1 MAHKKRRNVSRNES
15 RRRDPLIGPGGK
27 VDAGALFRAVEG
39 KGEGETIAT
48 PNADRGN
55 KTGESP
61 AHHKADATASSDASA
76 TRSAATPEPEAPPPP
91 DADFPD
97 DDGDVIAAQPSRK
110 QKVSFTLS
118 RDLDKRLDKYLV
130 DRITFLSRNKLQEL
144 IDAGCVTVNGRA
156 GKASTKLRVGDVVEV
171 LIDAP
176 PSEDYP
182 PQDIPLD
189 VLYEDEHMIVINKSP
204 DIIVHPARTHTEGTM
219 INALAYHFR
228 NRSKTGGSLSGVG
241 GEFARPGVV
250 HRLDR
255 QTSGVIVF
263 AKSDTAH
270 WKLAEQFE
278 KRSTDKRYLAFVHG
292 RVEPLV
298 DVIDVPIGPHP
309 SREKGFRE
317 KQVVRHDHL
326 GKPAVSVY
334 RVLGRYLLSGA
345 QPQTPVGQARKR
357 GGWDAAGETRSA
369 VEAVRSASELG
380 RDSPWVSVVEVELKT
395 GRTHQIRVHFQ
406 HRRHPLLGDDM
417 YEGRALT
424 SEQGP
429 SIQRVALHAA
439 MLKIR
444 HPITGKVMEFVA
456 PLPPD
461 LRGLLHDLRRKTP
474 KGAAEELEKPP
485 GAVLG
490 LDELARS

>member
-1 MAHKKRRNVSRNES
+1 MAHKKRRNVSRSES
-15 RRRDPLIGPGGK
+15 RGRNPLIGPGGK
-27 VDAGALFRAVEG
+27 VDPGALFRAAAGRAEGDAGRGRTQSVESRNE
-39 KGEGETIAT
+39 EGLVA
-48 PNADRGN
+48 A
-55 KTGESP
+55 SVSS
-61 AHHKADATASSDASA
+61 TAPV
-76 TRSAATPEPEAPPPP
+76 AAPIGPELEPEP
-91 DADFPD
+91 DGL
-97 DDGDVIAAQPSRK
+97 DGDGEVIEARPSRK
-110 QKVSFTLS
+110 QSVSFTLS

-144 IDAGCVTVNGRA
+144 IDAGCVTVNGRP
-156 GKASTKLRVGDVVEV
+156 GKASTRLRIGDAVEV

-189 VLYEDEHMIVINKSP
+189 VLYEDEHMIVLNKSP
-204 DIIVHPARTHTEGTM
+204 DIIVHPARTHTQGTM

-228 NRSKTGGSLSGVG
+228 HRSRTGGSLSGVG

-263 AKSDTAH
+263 AKTDTAH

-278 KRSTDKRYLAFVHG
+278 KRSTDKRYVAFVHG

-334 RVLGRYLLSGA
+334 RVLGRYLLGA
-345 QPQTPVGQARKR
+345 GGAAPPPGTTAKKR
-357 GGWDAAGETRSA
+357 GGWGAKGGPGAEIAAP
-369 VEAVRSASELG
+369 ASGAAMTG

-406 HRRHPLLGDDM
+406 HRQHPLLADDM
-417 YEGRALT
+417 YEGRALV
-424 SEQGP
+424 QDHGP
-429 SIQRVALHAA
+429 SIGRVALHAA
-439 MLKIR
+439 MLKIK
-444 HPITGKVMEFVA
+444 HPITGKPMEFVA

-461 LRGLLHDLRRKTP
+461 LKALLKALRGDAP
-474 KGAAEELEKPP
+474 KDGLDEVAKPP
-485 GAVLG
+485 GAVLT
-490 LDELARS
+490 LDQLARS

>member
-1 MAHKKRRNVSRNES
+1 MAHRKRRNVSRNES
-15 RRRDPLIGPGGK
+15 RKTNPLIGPGGK
-27 VDAGALFRAVEG
+27 VDPAALFRAAQAE
-39 KGEGETIAT
+39 EQNPPSA
-48 PNADRGN
+48 PQ
-55 KTGESP
+55 P
-61 AHHKADATASSDASA
+61 APA
-76 TRSAATPEPEAPPPP
+76 EENEEAL
-91 DADFPD
+91 DAD
-97 DDGDVIAAQPSRK
+97 GDIVAAQPEGK
-110 QKVSFTLS
+110 QRVSFTLT
-118 RDLDKRLDKYLV
+118 RDLEKRLDKYLV

-144 IDAGCVTVNGRA
+144 IDAGRVTVNGRVA
-156 GKASTKLRVGDVVEV
+156 KASTKLRIGDTVEV

-189 VLYEDEHMIVINKSP
+189 VMYEDEHMIVLNKSP

-219 INALAYHFR
+219 INALAFHFR
-228 NRSKTGGSLSGVG
+228 NRSRTGGSLSGVG

-263 AKSDTAH
+263 AKTDTAH

-278 KRSTDKRYLAFVHG
+278 KRSTDKRYVAFVHG
-292 RVEPLV
+292 RVEPMV

-334 RVLGRYLLSGA
+334 RVLGRYRLPGA
-345 QPQTPVGQARKR
+345 ADLDAPGVTKKKR
-357 GGWDAAGETRSA
+357 GGWKAVETIAETGAPAAGEATM
-369 VEAVRSASELG
+369 G

-406 HRRHPLLGDDM
+406 HRQHPLLADDM
-417 YEGRALT
+417 YEGRALET
-424 SEQGP
+424 GP
-429 SIQRVALHAA
+429 TIKRVALHAA

-444 HPITGKVMEFVA
+444 HPITGKPMEFVA
-456 PLPPD
+456 PLPTD
-461 LRGLLHDLRRKTP
+461 LKSLLIGLRKGI
-474 KGAAEELEKPP
+474 KAAASEEPTNPP
-485 GAVLG
+485 GAVLT
-490 LDELARS
+490 LSDLAQ

>member
-1 MAHKKRRNVSRNES
+1 MAHRKRRNVSRNES
-15 RRRDPLIGPGGK
+15 RGGDPLIGPGGK
-27 VDAGALFRAVEG
+27 VDPGALFRAAEAAGTNVDAAAGQTAKAGVELDDVDD
-39 KGEGETIAT
+39 GEL
-48 PNADRGN
+48 N
-55 KTGESP
+55 
-61 AHHKADATASSDASA
+61 
-76 TRSAATPEPEAPPPP
+76 
-91 DADFPD
+91 
-97 DDGDVIAAQPSRK
+97 DDGDVVAVQPSRM
-110 QKVSFTLS
+110 QRVSFTLT
-118 RDLDKRLDKYLV
+118 RDLEKRLDKYLV

-144 IDAGCVTVNGRA
+144 IDAGRVNVNERVA
-156 GKASTKLRVGDVVEV
+156 KSSTKLRLGDVVEV

-228 NRSKTGGSLSGVG
+228 HRSKTGGGLSGVG

-278 KRSTDKRYLAFVHG
+278 KRSTDKRYVAFVHG
-292 RVEPLV
+292 KVEPLV

-326 GKPAVSVY
+326 GKSAVSVY
-334 RVLGRYLLSGA
+334 RVLGCYRIAGA
-345 QPQTPVGQARKR
+345 RPDEQPLAKRKR
-357 GGWDAAGETRSA
+357 GGWAAAGAAGDAPAHAAPTM
-369 VEAVRSASELG
+369 G
-380 RDSPWVSVVEVELKT
+380 RDSPWISVVEVELKT

-406 HRRHPLLGDDM
+406 HRQHPLLADDM
-417 YEGRALT
+417 YEGRAIVAAV
-424 SEQGP
+424 GAGHGAV
-429 SIQRVALHAA
+429 SIERVALHAA

-456 PLPPD
+456 PLPAD
-461 LRGLLHDLRRKTP
+461 LKSLLKGLRRTGE
-474 KGAAEELEKPP
+474 GADEPAAPP
-485 GAVLG
+485 GSILRLEAL
-490 LDELARS
+490 LE

>member
-1 MAHKKRRNVSRNES
+1 MAHRKRRNVSRNES
-15 RRRDPLIGPGGK
+15 KGGDPLIGPGGK
-27 VDAGALFRAVEG
+27 VDPGALFRA
-39 KGEGETIAT
+39 A
-48 PNADRGN
+48 
-55 KTGESP
+55 TGEQTADKP
-61 AHHKADATASSDASA
+61 KAD
-76 TRSAATPEPEAPPPP
+76 PEAPPIVGE
-91 DADFPD
+91 PD
-97 DDGDVIAAQPSRK
+97 DDGADGDGDVVAVQPSRK
-110 QKVSFTLS
+110 QKVTFTLT

-144 IDAGCVTVNGRA
+144 IDAGFVTVNGRP
-156 GKASTKLRVGDVVEV
+156 GKASTKLRIDDTVEV
-171 LIDAP
+171 MIDAP

-182 PQDIPLD
+182 PQDIPLN

-219 INALAYHFR
+219 INALAFHFR
-228 NRSKTGGSLSGVG
+228 NRSKTGGALSGVG

-263 AKSDTAH
+263 AKTDTAH

-278 KRSTDKRYLAFVHG
+278 KRSTDKRYIAFVHG
-292 RVEPLV
+292 KVEPPV

-334 RVLGRYLLSGA
+334 RVLGQYRLSSAGPA
-345 QPQTPVGQARKR
+345 AAKTKVKKR
-357 GGWDAAGETRSA
+357 GGWDAGGQPTTVDAPTEVTM
-369 VEAVRSASELG
+369 G

-406 HRRHPLLGDDM
+406 HRQHPLLADDM
-417 YEGRALT
+417 YEGRALDGASGGGGAGT
-424 SEQGP
+424 AGSGVT
-429 SIQRVALHAA
+429 IRRVALHAA
-439 MLKIR
+439 MLKIK
-444 HPITGKVMEFVA
+444 HPISGKLMEFVA
-456 PLPPD
+456 PLPDD
-461 LRGLLHDLRRKTP
+461 LQALLAGLRQTGTTNEPAINPH
-474 KGAAEELEKPP
+474 
-485 GAVLG
+485 GAVLH
-490 LDELARS
+490 LAAIARAHP

>member
-1 MAHKKRRNVSRNES
+1 MAHRKRRNVSRNES
-15 RRRDPLIGPGGK
+15 RGGDPLIGPGGK
-27 VDAGALFRAVEG
+27 VDAGALFRA
-39 KGEGETIAT
+39 AA
-48 PNADRGN
+48 AD
-55 KTGESP
+55 KAQQPPKDDSP
-61 AHHKADATASSDASA
+61 AAP
-76 TRSAATPEPEAPPPP
+76 AATPRKPPGNPFYG
-91 DADFPD
+91 DPD
-97 DDGDVIAAQPSRK
+97 DDAGGDGDGDVVAVQPARK
-110 QKVSFTLS
+110 QKVSFTLT
-118 RDLDKRLDKYLV
+118 RDLEKRLDKYLV

-156 GKASTKLRVGDVVEV
+156 GKASTKLRIADVVEV

-189 VLYEDEHMIVINKSP
+189 VLYEDEHMIVLNKSP

-228 NRSKTGGSLSGVG
+228 HRSKTGGSLSGVG

-278 KRSTDKRYLAFVHG
+278 KRSTDKRYIAFVHG
-292 RVEPLV
+292 RVEPPV

-334 RVLGRYLLSGA
+334 RVLGRYRLEGTGPETA
-345 QPQTPVGQARKR
+345 KTKVRKR
-357 GGWDAAGETRSA
+357 GGWDVTGEPAAVDA
-369 VEAVRSASELG
+369 PAEATTG

-406 HRRHPLLGDDM
+406 HRLHPLLADDM
-417 YEGRALT
+417 YEGRALEGKSGAT
-424 SEQGP
+424 
-429 SIQRVALHAA
+429 IKRVALHAA
-439 MLKIR
+439 MLKIK
-444 HPITGKVMEFVA
+444 HPITGKVMELVA
-456 PLPPD
+456 PLPAD
-461 LRGLLHDLRRKTP
+461 LKALLAGLRSSAGG
-474 KGAAEELEKPP
+474 KGGVDEPANPP
-485 GAVLG
+485 GAVLS
-490 LDELARS
+490 LADLARKHP

>member
-1 MAHKKRRNVSRNES
+1 
-15 RRRDPLIGPGGK
+15 P
-27 VDAGALFRAVEG
+27 GALFRAAKAAGPDVDAAEG
-39 KGEGETIAT
+39 NTSRTGIDLADVDDGEVG
-48 PNADRGN
+48 
-55 KTGESP
+55 
-61 AHHKADATASSDASA
+61 
-76 TRSAATPEPEAPPPP
+76 
-91 DADFPD
+91 
-97 DDGDVIAAQPSRK
+97 DDGDVVAVQPSRM
-110 QKVSFTLS
+110 QRVSFTLT
-118 RDLDKRLDKYLV
+118 RDLEKRLDKYLV

-144 IDAGCVTVNGRA
+144 IDAGRVTVNERVA
-156 GKASTKLRVGDVVEV
+156 KSSTKLRLGDVVEV

-189 VLYEDEHMIVINKSP
+189 VLYEDEHMIVLNKSP

-228 NRSKTGGSLSGVG
+228 HRSKTGGGLSGVG

-278 KRSTDKRYLAFVHG
+278 KRSTDKRYVAFVHG
-292 RVEPLV
+292 KVEPLV

-326 GKPAVSVY
+326 GKSAVSVY
-334 RVLGRYLLSGA
+334 RVLGRYRLAGGTQKVEPLA
-345 QPQTPVGQARKR
+345 KKKR
-357 GGWDAAGETRSA
+357 GGWTVTATDKAGAA
-369 VEAVRSASELG
+369 ASPSEQTMG
-380 RDSPWVSVVEVELKT
+380 RDSPWISVVEVELKT

-406 HRRHPLLGDDM
+406 HRQHPLLADDM
-417 YEGRALT
+417 YEGRAIAAT
-424 SEQGP
+424 VGAKKAAVT
-429 SIQRVALHAA
+429 IGRVALHAA
-439 MLKIR
+439 MLKIK

-456 PLPPD
+456 PLPAD
-461 LRGLLHDLRRKTP
+461 LKSLLKGLRKTGE
-474 KGAAEELEKPP
+474 GADEPVAPP
-485 GAVLG
+485 GSVLG
-490 LDELARS
+490 LEALLK